1 MYHLCCEFSSI
12 DNREGGTGEPGE
24 RVVMET
30 VGAGGD
36 IKYRR
41 DDYGVHHFPKRSLEE
56 LILGKGT
63 DAKQLARAFDV
74 FRIFP

>member
-1 MYHLCCEFSSI
+1 
-12 DNREGGTGEPGE
+12 
-24 RVVMET
+24 MET